1 MKIYIIAMA
10 LAISFVY
17 GQSAFDSGQEPV
29 FNTEVEISAS
39 NTNEADSANAAS
51 TESVEQMPAV
61 EQADQVSSEMPETV
75 QEDPVIEK
83 PAEDIKSKLPELM
96 NNIFDGKNVN
106 IDNIISGD
114 DPEVKGFI
122 SNIQA
127 APFSDNILSFEIV
140 EPNSQAV
147 KLVLYNVE
155 SQFLMHISPI
165 DDYERNIK
173 NIPYPVKDQGVKWHP
188 TENYL
193 IFQSNG
199 YMNRDQLFMVEILDK
214 YFMEDESIK
223 ITRIDLK
230 EPKGTIDHCLHPEFN
245 STGKDLYF
253 SVRIE
258 KEDKNQRYNR
268 YNNIACIKD
277 VFKYK
282 DSDYS
287 GITYQVLFNKNY
299 DQKKPVC
306 SPVDPDMFAFISYNK
321 DFKDGFGYAD
331 YSLIVHNRRTNS
343 VAIVG
348 RMNGFRDYPYQWGPS
363 GKKLYFT
370 KAAPISETPRD
381 FRDDRINKINL
392 HVADINVKEAEIE
405 VEHETNQNS
414 DIILGDV
421 ATKDYGMAFIGDD
434 LVLMAKYDPYEA
446 IFMVDME
453 KWRTNDGFYIKQ
465 LPTQY
470 ENDYPVLTSENFY
483 FLKYEYFPEGTVST
497 IASIPYE
504 PKIDEEALR
513 KKKERRAKKKAAR
526 KAAVQ
531 DGE

>member
-1 MKIYIIAMA
+1 MNLKGRIMIKGGNMKRCIMIITLITACA
-10 LAISFVY
+10 FSQY
-17 GQSAFDSGQEPV
+17 AFDNDYEPD
-29 FNTEVEISAS
+29 FNDGVEISIGGGA
-39 NTNEADSANAAS
+39 EAEPAEDAGQEAVSME
-51 TESVEQMPAV
+51 TETE
-61 EQADQVSSEMPETV
+61 
-75 QEDPVIEK
+75 PVPEK
-83 PAEDIKSKLPELM
+83 PAEGIQSKLPDLM
-96 NNIFDGKNVN
+96 NNIFDGKNAK
-106 IDNIISGD
+106 ISDIISGD

-122 SNIQA
+122 SNIQS
-127 APFSDNILSFEIV
+127 APFSDNILSFEVV

-155 SQFLMHISPI
+155 SQFLIHISPI
-165 DDYERNIK
+165 EDYENNIK

-199 YMNRDQLFMVEILDK
+199 YMNRDQLFIVEILDR

-223 ITRIDLK
+223 ITRIDFK
-230 EPKGTIDHCLHPEFN
+230 EPKGTINHCIHPEFN

-253 SVRIE
+253 TVRIQ
-258 KEDKNQRYNR
+258 KEDKNQKYNK
-268 YNNIACIKD
+268 YSNIAYVKD
-277 VFKYK
+277 IFKY
-282 DSDYS
+282 SDNDFS
-287 GITYQVLFNKNY
+287 DMSYQVLFDKNF

-306 SPVDPDMFAFISYNK
+306 SPADPDMFAFVSYNK

-331 YSLIVHNRRTNS
+331 YSLIVHNRRTNVIS
-343 VAIVG
+343 IVG

-392 HVADINVKEAEIE
+392 HVADIIASETEIE
-405 VEHETNQNS
+405 IEIENNENS
-414 DIILGDV
+414 DIIIGDV

-446 IFMVDME
+446 IFMADME

-470 ENDYPVLTSENFY
+470 ENDFPVLTSENFY
-483 FLKYEYFPEGTVST
+483 FLRYEYFTEGTVST
-497 IASIPYE
+497 ISSIPYE

-526 KAAVQ
+526 KAAQ